1 MSYLARNNA
10 YSTLASPINN
20 TATSITVAT
29 GHGDRFPVIVSPDY
43 TYVTLDNGLGAVE
56 IVRVTARAA
65 ASDTM
70 TVVRAQEGTTA
81 ISHGAGVIVDLRM
94 TAGLVQDAM
103 GHFADNTD
111 AHAAGAIGF
120 TPTLVLLSTNVQAAL
135 AEIGSMGK
143 QNANAVA
150 IAGGTIANADI
161 INAEI
166 TGGTVSGLAAKIALA
181 DGGTGSGTAQGARAN
196 LLPPQSG
203 QTGKVLLTD
212 GTDVYWGA
220 AFVTGMI
227 LMWSGTIATIP
238 TGWALCNGANGT
250 PDLRDRFI
258 VGAAADNAGAS
269 QTTITGSNTKSGGSK
284 DAIVVSHSHSASV
297 TDPGHSHVI
306 DLGTGGGAVNRA
318 GANVGSDYPD
328 VSTAAASTGI
338 SVTVGSTGTSGT
350 NANLPPY
357 FALAFIMKL

>member
-94 TAGLVQDAM
+94 TAGLVEDAM
-103 GHFADNTD
+103 GHFADTTE
-111 AHAAGAIGF
+111 AHAASSIGF
-120 TPTLVLLSTNVQAAL
+120 TPTSVLLSPNVQAAL

-143 QNANAVA
+143 QNSTAVS
-150 IAGGTIANADI
+150 
-161 INAEI
+161 I
-166 TGGTVSGLAAKIALA
+166 TGGTISGVTLSNPTLSGGTLTGLASDLAIA
-181 DGGTGSGTAQGARAN
+181 DGGTGAGTAQGARTN
-196 LLPPQSG
+196 LLPTQAGQSG
-203 QTGKVLLTD
+203 KALLTD

-227 LMWSGTIATIP
+227 MMWSGTIATIP
-238 TGWALCNGANGT
+238 SGWALCNGANGT

-258 VGAAADNAGAS
+258 IGASADSGGAS